1 MIVLINPY
9 FIALGIPIL
18 LLASGAVAK
27 KIIRGSSWQRHD
39 FFLGVEFTLATMSS
53 ALIYL
58 FDLIKITSES
68 TENTESMLT
77 KFTATAAFI
86 ALIFFLLLYV
96 LSMHQDWQKKDNS
109 PNGQI
114 IRLGIIANVI
124 GAGLLAIFI
133 LFVKGV

>member
-1 MIVLINPY
+1 M
-9 FIALGIPIL
+9 
-18 LLASGAVAK
+18 ASGAVAK

-58 FDLIKITSES
+58 FDLIKIISES
-68 TENTESMLT
+68 TENSESMLT

-109 PNGQI
+109 PKGQI

-124 GAGLLAIFI
+124 GSGLLAFFI

>member
-53 ALIYL
+53 SLIYR
-58 FDLIKITSES
+58 FDLMKNISES

-86 ALIFFLLLYV
+86 ALIIFLLLYV
-96 LSMHQDWQKKDNS
+96 LSMHQDWQKKDNI
-109 PNGQI
+109 PKGQI

-124 GAGLLAIFI
+124 GSGLLAFFI